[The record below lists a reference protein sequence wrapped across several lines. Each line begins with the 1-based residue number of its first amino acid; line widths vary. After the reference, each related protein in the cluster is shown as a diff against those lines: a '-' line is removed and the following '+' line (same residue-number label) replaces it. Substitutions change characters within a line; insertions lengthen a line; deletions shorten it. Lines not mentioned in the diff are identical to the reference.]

1 MATKSEQFRRIL
13 ESIKAAYNT
22 FNKSLKESH
31 EKNNNTFNFQPL
43 TPINDVNLDIY
54 EDAISF
60 VFSRPD
66 IKNVAISGPYSAG
79 KSSLIESYKTRYPS
93 KKFSH
98 ISLSHFISST
108 EQSDPNTKRLALE
121 GKILNQIIHQISPEK
136 IPRTKFK
143 IKKKVFRRNV
153 LTNTVFFLSAGVS
166 FAHIRLFDKWQSYV
180 NTLTNGHIKNILSFT
195 TKQYTLLVSGLFL
208 IVCLGFIIYKII
220 STQKSRNIFKKV
232 NLQGSEIEI
241 FEEPDDS
248 YFDKYLNEILYLFEN
263 IGSDVIVFEDIDRFE
278 SNVTFERL
286 REINTL
292 ANVHLKNE
300 NKNPIRFF
308 YLLRDDV
315 FISKDRTKF
324 FDYIIP
330 VIPVIDSSN
339 SFDMFLALFN
349 DNNFKI
355 AFDNNFLQGLSLY
368 IDDFRVLKNIYN
380 EFTIYYN
387 KLNNIELDCNKMLAI
402 IAYKNIFPKDFSELQ
417 LNQGYIYTLFDKKQF
432 FVFNEI
438 SNIENEISSINDR
451 INNAQNEHLKS
462 IDEVNTICDPAI
474 QQLQTYI
481 RQTYHP
487 NTKHLQDQKN
497 KLELL
502 QLEKDKR
509 IDALNTRENNATDT
523 FNQQISG
530 LQRKISEIKNKKLH
544 ELITRENIDEI
555 FRTTYINEIGNEETF
570 NSIKGSEYFD
580 LLKYLI
586 RNGYIDETY
595 NDYITYFY
603 ENSLNRSDKAFLRSI
618 SDKKGKDYSYE
629 LNNPSLIVKR
639 LQPYDYSQQETLNF
653 DLLAHL
659 LDSINQNSTQLKTF
673 ISQLKNDKNLR
684 FIKEYMDTERS
695 LSRLI
700 PLLNQQWS
708 DFFQSILNEK
718 SYTQQQI
725 KTYSLDSLYVSNQD
739 TLLKVNHNNCLS
751 EYISGHKTYLD
762 IEQPN
767 AQTLIEKFKYLDIL
781 FKHLSFK
788 DSEESLF
795 LEVYKESLYELN
807 YHNLKELI
815 AYEYKCT
822 DEDKIKHQNFTILLS
837 NVSTPLYQY
846 IYINIEQYMTVV
858 LENCD
863 NSITDAESAVIKI
876 INAPNINEG
885 IKKSYIEIINNRL
898 SDLSKIDTSS
908 MWSYLLDKRKIEY
921 TAENIIFYFSQ
932 HSELDESIV
941 NFIDSEES
949 ITLDYSNGIVEDI
962 KEKFFDKLIICE
974 RISNNKYLEIL
985 PSLGFCYDSFGISGV
1000 QDDKLKVLIDT
1011 NIIRMTSLNLDFLR
1025 TTYPNNLMY
1034 FINKNIIDYTKLQT
1048 EKFIVSNADEIL
1060 SVLELDIDDSQKEK
1074 LSMIVDTPISI
1085 QNDKYSTLFKKHILT
1100 NKLDINDIP
1109 YLIDNYDT
1117 LVDLQETVL
1126 IILSGH
1132 VNEVKINA
1140 DKLSLNLLEALI
1152 KNTHFIHDDNVE
1164 LFISQISNMNRVQI
1178 KKFLKLLDSSEL
1190 SILLDKKL
1198 AQIKVSSSNEK
1209 ILKGFITNGLIK
1221 SYSQSTE
1228 NPESYIIDFPEELL
1242 D

>member
-1 MATKSEQFRRIL
+1 M
-13 ESIKAAYNT
+13 
-22 FNKSLKESH
+22 
-31 EKNNNTFNFQPL
+31 
-43 TPINDVNLDIY
+43 
-54 EDAISF
+54 
-60 VFSRPD
+60 
-66 IKNVAISGPYSAG
+66 
-79 KSSLIESYKTRYPS
+79 
-93 KKFSH
+93 
-98 ISLSHFISST
+98 
-108 EQSDPNTKRLALE
+108 
-121 GKILNQIIHQISPEK
+121 
-136 IPRTKFK
+136 
-143 IKKKVFRRNV
+143 
-153 LTNTVFFLSAGVS
+153 
-166 FAHIRLFDKWQSYV
+166 
-180 NTLTNGHIKNILSFT
+180 
-195 TKQYTLLVSGLFL
+195 
-208 IVCLGFIIYKII
+208 YKII

-278 SNVTFERL
+278 SNIIFERL

-417 LNQGYIYTLFDKKQF
+417 LNQGYIYTLFDKKQI

-530 LQRKISEIKNKKLH
+530 LQIKISEIKNKKLY

-618 SDKKGKDYSYE
+618 SDKKGK
-629 LNNPSLIVKR
+629 
-639 LQPYDYSQQETLNF
+639 
-653 DLLAHL
+653 
-659 LDSINQNSTQLKTF
+659 
-673 ISQLKNDKNLR
+673 
-684 FIKEYMDTERS
+684 
-695 LSRLI
+695 
-700 PLLNQQWS
+700 
-708 DFFQSILNEK
+708 
-718 SYTQQQI
+718 
-725 KTYSLDSLYVSNQD
+725 
-739 TLLKVNHNNCLS
+739 
-751 EYISGHKTYLD
+751 
-762 IEQPN
+762 
-767 AQTLIEKFKYLDIL
+767 
-781 FKHLSFK
+781 
-788 DSEESLF
+788 
-795 LEVYKESLYELN
+795 
-807 YHNLKELI
+807 
-815 AYEYKCT
+815 
-822 DEDKIKHQNFTILLS
+822 
-837 NVSTPLYQY
+837 
-846 IYINIEQYMTVV
+846 
-858 LENCD
+858 
-863 NSITDAESAVIKI
+863 
-876 INAPNINEG
+876 
-885 IKKSYIEIINNRL
+885 
-898 SDLSKIDTSS
+898 
-908 MWSYLLDKRKIEY
+908 
-921 TAENIIFYFSQ
+921 
-932 HSELDESIV
+932 
-941 NFIDSEES
+941 
-949 ITLDYSNGIVEDI
+949 ITLM
-962 KEKFFDKLIICE
+962 
-974 RISNNKYLEIL
+974 R
-985 PSLGFCYDSFGISGV
+985 
-1000 QDDKLKVLIDT
+1000 
-1011 NIIRMTSLNLDFLR
+1011 
-1025 TTYPNNLMY
+1025 
-1034 FINKNIIDYTKLQT
+1034 
-1048 EKFIVSNADEIL
+1048 
-1060 SVLELDIDDSQKEK
+1060 
-1074 LSMIVDTPISI
+1074 
-1085 QNDKYSTLFKKHILT
+1085 
-1100 NKLDINDIP
+1100 
-1109 YLIDNYDT
+1109 
-1117 LVDLQETVL
+1117 
-1126 IILSGH
+1126 
-1132 VNEVKINA
+1132 
-1140 DKLSLNLLEALI
+1140 
-1152 KNTHFIHDDNVE
+1152 
-1164 LFISQISNMNRVQI
+1164 
-1178 KKFLKLLDSSEL
+1178 
-1190 SILLDKKL
+1190 
-1198 AQIKVSSSNEK
+1198 
-1209 ILKGFITNGLIK
+1209 
-1221 SYSQSTE
+1221 
-1228 NPESYIIDFPEELL
+1228 
-1242 D
+1242 

>member
-1 MATKSEQFRRIL
+1 MATKSEQFRRFL
-13 ESIKAAYNT
+13 ESIKAAYNA

-31 EKNNNTFNFQPL
+31 EENNNPFNFQPL

-54 EDAISF
+54 KDAISF

-79 KSSLIESYKTRYPS
+79 KSSLIESYKTKYPS

-180 NTLTNGHIKNILSFT
+180 NTLNNGHIKDILSFT
-195 TKQYTLLVSGLFL
+195 TKQYTLLISGLFL
-208 IVCLGFIIYKII
+208 IICLGFIIYKII

-278 SNVTFERL
+278 SNIIFERL

-308 YLLRDDV
+308 YLLRDDI

-324 FDYIIP
+324 FDYIVP

-339 SFDMFLALFN
+339 SFEMFLSLFKN
-349 DNNFKI
+349 KDGGI
-355 AFDNNFLQGLSLY
+355 IFDSNFLQGLSLY
-368 IDDFRVLKNIYN
+368 VDDFRILKNIYN
-380 EFTIYYN
+380 EFTVYYK

-402 IAYKNIFPKDFSELQ
+402 ITYKNIFPKDFSELQ
-417 LNQGYIYTLFDKKQF
+417 LNQGYIYTLFEKKPNF
-432 FVFNEI
+432 ITTEI
-438 SNIENEISSINDR
+438 TAIERNISAIETKINDVKTEYLESPDELALIYNPR
-451 INNAQNEHLKS
+451 IQKIQTVINQNRYNHQFVQEQTIKLESLIQERDKRLES
-462 IDEVNTICDPAI
+462 IKIRENDEVNILNEQI
-474 QQLQTYI
+474 GNL
-481 RQTYHP
+481 
-487 NTKHLQDQKN
+487 KN
-497 KLELL
+497 EVSIL
-502 QLEKDKR
+502 
-509 IDALNTRENNATDT
+509 
-523 FNQQISG
+523 
-530 LQRKISEIKNKKLH
+530 KNKKLK
-544 ELITRENIDEI
+544 EIITRANIDNV
-555 FRTTYINEIGNEETF
+555 FRITSTNEIGEEEIF
-570 NSIKGSEYFD
+570 NTIKGSEYFD

-603 ENSLNRSDKAFLRSI
+603 ENSLNRSDKAFLRSV
-618 SDKKGKDYSYE
+618 SDKKGKDFSYS
-629 LNNPSLIVKR
+629 LNNPSLIVSR
-639 LQPYDYSQQETLNF
+639 LQFYDYSQQETLNF
-653 DLLAHL
+653 DLLRHL
-659 LDSINQNSTQLKTF
+659 LDSMSQYSTQLKTF
-673 ISQLKNDKNLR
+673 ISQLKKDKNLR
-684 FIKEYMDTERS
+684 FIKEYMDTEHS
-695 LSRLI
+695 LPRLTL
-700 PLLNQQWS
+700 LLNQQWS
-708 DFFQSILNEK
+708 EFFQLMLNEK

-751 EYISGHKTYLD
+751 EYISEHNTYLD

-767 AQTLIEKFKYLDIL
+767 TQTLIEKFKYLDIS

-795 LEVYKESLYELN
+795 LAVYKESLYELN
-807 YHNLKELI
+807 YHNLKEFI
-815 AYEYKCT
+815 AYEYKCI

-837 NVSTPLYQY
+837 NVSTPLYQN
-846 IYINIEQYMTVV
+846 IYKDIEHYMAVV

-863 NSITDAESAVIKI
+863 NSITDAESTVIKV
-876 INAPNINEG
+876 INDPNINEG
-885 IKKSYIEIINNRL
+885 IKKLYIGKLNNRL
-898 SDLSKIDTSS
+898 SELSKIKASS
-908 MWSYLLDKRKIEY
+908 MWSYLLDQRKIEY
-921 TAENIIFYFSQ
+921 TAENIISYFSQ

-949 ITLDYSNGIVEDI
+949 IILDYSNGIAEDI

-985 PSLGFCYDSFGISGV
+985 PSLGFCYDSFSISGL

-1011 NIIRMTSLNLDFLR
+1011 NIIRMTIPNLEFLR
-1025 TTYPNNLMY
+1025 TTYHNNIIY

-1048 EKFIVSNADEIL
+1048 ENSIISDTDEIL

-1085 QNDKYSTLFKKHILT
+1085 KNDKYSTFFKKHILT

-1109 YLIDNYDT
+1109 YLIENYDT

-1132 VNEVKINA
+1132 VNEVKSNV

-1152 KNTHFIHDDNVE
+1152 KNAHFIHDDNVE
-1164 LFISQISNMNRVQI
+1164 LFVSQITNMNRIQI

-1190 SILLDKKL
+1190 SILLDKKS

-1228 NPESYIIDFPEELL
+1228 VPESYIIDFPEELL

>member
-13 ESIKAAYNT
+13 ESIKAACNA

-31 EKNNNTFNFQPL
+31 EGNNSTFNFQAL

-60 VFSRPD
+60 IFSRPD

-79 KSSLIESYKTRYPS
+79 KSSLIESYKTKHPS

-153 LTNTVFFLSAGVS
+153 LTNTLFFLSAGVS

-180 NTLTNGHIKNILSFT
+180 NTLDNGHIKDILSFT
-195 TKQYTLLVSGLFL
+195 TKQYSLLVSGPFL

-263 IGSDVIVFEDIDRFE
+263 IGSDIIVFEDIDRFE
-278 SNVTFERL
+278 SNIIFERL

-300 NKNPIRFF
+300 NKKPIRFF
-308 YLLRDDV
+308 YLLKDDI

-324 FDYIIP
+324 FDYIVP

-339 SFDMFLALFN
+339 SFEMFLSLFKAKN
-349 DNNFKI
+349 GGTI
-355 AFDNNFLQGLSLY
+355 FDSNFLQGLSLY
-368 IDDFRVLKNIYN
+368 VDDFRILKNIYN
-380 EFTIYYN
+380 EFTVYYN

-402 IAYKNIFPKDFSELQ
+402 ITYKNIFPKDFSELQ
-417 LNQGYIYTLFDKKQF
+417 LNKGYIYTLFDKKPEF
-432 FVFNEI
+432 LKTEMTV
-438 SNIENEISSINDR
+438 IE
-451 INNAQNEHLKS
+451 
-462 IDEVNTICDPAI
+462 
-474 QQLQTYI
+474 
-481 RQTYHP
+481 
-487 NTKHLQDQKN
+487 
-497 KLELL
+497 
-502 QLEKDKR
+502 
-509 IDALNTRENNATDT
+509 
-523 FNQQISG
+523 
-530 LQRKISEIKNKKLH
+530 RKISEIEIKINNIKTECLKSPEELELIYNPKIQKLRQIISQNHYNQTIVKQNQTELDYLIQERDRRLESITIKENDEIDILNKKISNYKG
-544 ELITRENIDEI
+544 ELSDIKNRKLKEVITRENVDNI
-555 FRTTYINEIGNEETF
+555 FKITSTNEIGKEELF
-570 NSIKGSEYFD
+570 NTIKGSEYFD

-595 NDYITYFY
+595 SDYITYFY
-603 ENSLNRSDKAFLRSI
+603 ENSLNRNDKAFLRSI
-618 SDKKGKDYSYE
+618 SDKKRKDFSYT

-653 DLLAHL
+653 DLLNHL
-659 LDSINQNSTQLKTF
+659 LGSINQHAIQLKAF
-673 ISQLKNDKNLR
+673 ISQLKRNKNLIFMR
-684 FIKEYMDTERS
+684 EYMDTECN
-695 LSRLI
+695 LSRLV

-708 DFFQSILNEK
+708 DFFQLMLNECI
-718 SYTQQQI
+718 YTQQQI
-725 KTYSLDSLYVSNQD
+725 KSYSLNSLYLSNQD
-739 TLLKVNHNNCLS
+739 TLLKVNYNNCLS
-751 EYISGHKTYLD
+751 EYISEHKTYLD
-762 IEQPN
+762 IEEPKIEI
-767 AQTLIEKFKYLDIL
+767 LIEKFKCLDIL

-788 DSEESLF
+788 NSEESLF
-795 LEVYKESLYELN
+795 LAVYKESVYELN

-837 NVSTPLYQY
+837 NASTPLYQN
-846 IYINIEQYMTVV
+846 IYRNIEKYMTVV

-863 NSITDAESAVIKI
+863 NSITDAEIAV
-876 INAPNINEG
+876 
-885 IKKSYIEIINNRL
+885 IEIINNPTIDEGIKKLYIEKFNNKL
-898 SDLSKIDTSS
+898 SDLSKIGTSS
-908 MWSYLLDKRKIEY
+908 MWSFLLDRRKIEY
-921 TAENIIFYFSQ
+921 TAENIISYFSQ
-932 HSELDESIV
+932 YGELDESLLG
-941 NFIDSEES
+941 FIDSEEA
-949 ITLDYSNGIVEDI
+949 IKLDYSNEIAENI
-962 KEKFFDKLIICE
+962 KDKFFDKIIVCE
-974 RISNNKYLEIL
+974 QISNNKYLEIL
-985 PSLGFCYDSFGISGV
+985 TSLDFYYDSFDIPGL
-1000 QDDKLKVLIDT
+1000 QDSKLKVLIDI
-1011 NIIRMTSLNLDFLR
+1011 NIIRMTPLNLEFLR

-1034 FINKNIIDYTKLQT
+1034 FINKNIIDYTNLQT
-1048 EKFIVSNADEIL
+1048 DTSIVSYANEIL

-1085 QNDKYSTLFKKHILT
+1085 KNDKYSTFFKKHILA

-1109 YLIDNYDT
+1109 YLIENYDT

-1132 VNEVKINA
+1132 VNEVKSNV

-1152 KNTHFIHDDNVE
+1152 KNAHFIHDDNVE
-1164 LFISQISNMNRVQI
+1164 LFVGQITNMNRIQI

-1190 SILLDKKL
+1190 SILLDKKS

-1221 SYSQSTE
+1221 SYSRSTE
-1228 NPESYIIDFPEELL
+1228 GPESYIIDFHEELL